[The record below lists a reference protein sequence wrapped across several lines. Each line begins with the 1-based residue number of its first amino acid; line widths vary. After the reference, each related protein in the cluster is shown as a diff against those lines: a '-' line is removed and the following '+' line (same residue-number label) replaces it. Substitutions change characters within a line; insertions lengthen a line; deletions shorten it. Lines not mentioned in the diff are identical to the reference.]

1 MRSNERKTLN
11 FFHEQDSDPLKL
23 FEKQLE
29 AAMKSGSAKA
39 NFGAMIS
46 SETDS
51 PARKKAKIDC

>member
-1 MRSNERKTLN
+1 LL
-11 FFHEQDSDPLKL
+11 EQDSDPLKL

-46 SETDS
+46 SDS
-51 PARKKAKIDC
+51 PARKKAKIDSL